1 MGTFGKWLT
10 GLIILGIA
18 ALILEFT
25 PWGAKANSLAMGKSV
40 ASALKSGG
48 YGNIATDMVGNVAK
62 LSGDVSSASE
72 KEAVL
77 NTAKNAQCEKCA
89 DREAGKRWHEV
100 DGSGVNVKK
109 VVATATPYTLTG
121 VRTED
126 GGIVLNGYARNEAD
140 RVAILADAERLFP
153 GKVTDRSIKIAQG
166 APDANWNATAMANMA
181 GLANLE
187 SGEFTMT
194 DWDSVLTG
202 RAASGDIREG
212 INASL
217 TGLNGSYNGAANI
230 SVADMAAVNVGEIK
244 SEDICQSLFDDLKG
258 ANKISFAYNRA
269 EIRGAPTIA
278 LLNNLA
284 SAANQCSSF
293 HVNIEGHTDADGSE
307 AYNLDLS
314 RRRAEAVQNY
324 LVANGV
330 NAANVSGGGYGE
342 SRPVASNDTPAGMAA
357 NRRIEFIVT
366 RSK

>member
-25 PWGAKANSLAMGKSV
+25 PWGAKANSAAMGKSV
-40 ASALKSGG
+40 ASALSSGG

-62 LSGDVSSASE
+62 LSGDVSSASA

-89 DREAGKRWHEV
+89 GREAGKRWHEV
-100 DGSGVNVKK
+100 DGSGIK
-109 VVATATPYTLTG
+109 VVNTAKPYTLTG
-121 VRTED
+121 VRTEG

-140 RVAILADAERLFP
+140 RLAILADAERLFP
-153 GKVTDRSIKIAQG
+153 GKVTDRSIKIAAG

-181 GLANLE
+181 GLARLDT
-187 SGEFTMT
+187 GEFTMT

-293 HVNIEGHTDADGSE
+293 NISIEGHTDADGSE
-307 AYNLDLS
+307 AYNLELS
-314 RRRAEAVQNY
+314 RRRAESVLDY